1 MLLVWVHL
9 AGVVTVLQHSR
20 GAMLR
25 STLQIPTPHEVNLSH
40 PFPARTVGSCFGSGH
55 AALTVRSDW
64 RAALMQLHAD
74 LNTSHVRFHGILEL
88 VEFTA
93 KEAENGGTGNSNS
106 TLPFTLDFTRV
117 DAVYDWMIR
126 TAGVVPYVELSFM
139 PLPLAS
145 GLCTSQRIVPRVSG
159 TGTPVSSALQARMPT
174 RHTSPQ
180 SYLLIYSFRFR
191 LDRTHTQDWMYLQC
205 STIQI

>member
-25 STLQIPTPHEVNLSH
+25 ATLQIPTPHEVNLSH

-64 RAALMQLHAD
+64 RAALMQLRAD

-88 VEFTA
+88 VVFTA
-93 KEAENGGTGNSNS
+93 TEADNGGTGSSNS

-117 DAVYDWMIR
+117 DAVYDWMIG

-145 GLCTSQRIVPRVSG
+145 GMCTQHI
-159 TGTPVSSALQARMPT
+159 TA
-174 RHTSPQ
+174 
-180 SYLLIYSFRFR
+180 
-191 LDRTHTQDWMYLQC
+191 
-205 STIQI
+205 